1 MWLTFVYNLG
11 IVFVVQETFGIN
23 LIDLDISNDGYED
36 HDDYEM
42 SSDDIRGTTREG
54 RRYWLVS
61 SDLNL
66 NEPPKQADEEEK
78 DERLKSKITTL
89 VEQTLHDTQ
98 TKVSSIQHLKEQHRN
113 EAPYK
118 TGFIL
123 SMIKKSK
130 DVLNELFNVAVK
142 HREDW
147 KALEQM
153 KVFELIVHTNVD
165 TTNLVRQ
172 LVEIHIQHMNATMAN
187 DNKRIRSNNL

>member
-1 MWLTFVYNLG
+1 MLFTFVLNLG
-11 IVFVVQETFGIN
+11 ILFVIQDTFGIN
-23 LIDLDISNDGYED
+23 FIDWDTSNDRDEN
-36 HDDYEM
+36 HDNYDIN
-42 SSDDIRGTTREG
+42 SDDVRTTREG

-66 NEPPKQADEEEK
+66 NEPQKQADEEEK

-98 TKVSSIQHLKEQHRN
+98 TKIDSIQHLKEQHRN

-172 LVEIHIQHMNATMAN
+172 LVEIHIQHMNATIRN
-187 DNKRIRSNNL
+187 DNKRRVVLI